1 MFPEWCEKEL
11 ATCVIPDKLPKYVE
25 MKWDF
30 AEITNTAQTGD
41 ATKATPE
48 KGEKMTKVLVD
59 AVVEAIKDLDS
70 RNWDYTS
77 TESETKL

>member
-1 MFPEWCEKEL
+1 MG
-11 ATCVIPDKLPKYVE
+11 
-25 MKWDF
+25 F

-41 ATKATPE
+41 ATKATPG

-77 TESETKL
+77 TESTSKL